1 MRRGQKLA
9 KIDFKRSNNVMKML
23 LLVMMIFISSVSTFL
38 VADFGTVFD
47 NQTEILSDTDQSI
60 QQQVRLALQK
70 NSSLNSNNIQFTV
83 ENGKVTLTGTVKS
96 DSEKSIAATTV
107 TNVPGVTWVQ
117 NDLVINNQ

>member
-1 MRRGQKLA
+1 
-9 KIDFKRSNNVMKML
+9 ML